1 MWSKQQGNKTTNANR
16 FKPRSGFL
24 SSDNFPAPA
33 AFHRLITS
41 SLSLLP
47 AAFWCFLLSALLT
60 STAVAQSGAWKR
72 QPTGS
77 LAWLHAVFFLDQNRG
92 WVVGSRGTFL
102 ATADGGATWQVKPR
116 PAEDVLR
123 DIYFVDELN
132 GWVVCE
138 RNVYDLKTKDEARTY
153 LMNTTDGG
161 ANWKRV
167 ELSGVDVNARLIRA
181 VFSPSGRGWAFG
193 EGGAVYTSPE
203 AGEKWVRIQLPT
215 RHLILGGTFIDDYR
229 GWLVGAGG
237 TILQTSDSGET
248 WHLSALLDAK
258 DVRFTATSFSD
269 NRRGWAVGSGGSV
282 YRTINGGRTWS
293 AQTSGVAA
301 DLLDVKFFDAFEGW
315 AVGTDG
321 TLIHTTDGG
330 QLWTAEQSGTT
341 HPLERVFF
349 ADRTH
354 GWTVG
359 FGGTIL
365 ALVRAEAPR
374 LNRQTTSTP

>member
-1 MWSKQQGNKTTNANR
+1 MWSQKQGSKTINGKR
-16 FKPRSGFL
+16 SKPRSGSL
-24 SSDNFPAPA
+24 PA
-33 AFHRLITS
+33 ACGLAPTAFSGFPGFL
-41 SLSLLP
+41 LPLLP
-47 AAFWCFLLSALLT
+47 AALSYCLLSALLA
-60 STAVAQSGAWKR
+60 SAAAAQSGAWKR

-77 LAWLHAVFFLDQNRG
+77 LAWLHAVFFLDQHRG

-153 LMNTTDGG
+153 LMKTSDGG

-167 ELSGVDVNARLIRA
+167 EFSGVNVDSRLVRA
-181 VFSPSGRGWAFG
+181 IFSPSGRGWAFG
-193 EGGAVYTSPE
+193 EGGAVYTSQE
-203 AGEKWVRIQLPT
+203 AGGKWVRIQLPT

-248 WHLSALLDAK
+248 WQLSALLDAK
-258 DVRFTATSFSD
+258 DVRFTATSFPD

-374 LNRQTTSTP
+374 LNRETTSTP